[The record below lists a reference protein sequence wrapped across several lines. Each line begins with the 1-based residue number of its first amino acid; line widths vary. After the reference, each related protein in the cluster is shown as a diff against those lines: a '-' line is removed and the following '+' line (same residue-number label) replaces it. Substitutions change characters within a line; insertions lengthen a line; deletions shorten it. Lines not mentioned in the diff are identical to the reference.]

1 MVDDLI
7 QGVLVGNS
15 GMLSD
20 TLESYY
26 QKHPKLRLR
35 SVTDQDNQVLDILR
49 ATQPRFVVFDTKRV
63 GMIER
68 LRDSSLKLP
77 LIMLTNDEISPIQ
90 MRVILECGTTGGLT
104 TADRVETLSSV
115 IHSVTHGGTHFSN
128 RVEKILQFDP
138 ITRRIDT
145 RHSSPLADL
154 TRRQLQILRP
164 LAEGKSVKETARLLH
179 LSPKSI
185 DSHKY
190 RIMNRLQVHDR
201 VQLTR
206 LAIRE
211 GLIEA

>member
-1 MVDDLI
+1 MADDLI
-7 QGVLVGNS
+7 QGVLVGKS
-15 GMLSD
+15 GMLTD
-20 TLESYY
+20 ALETCY
-26 QKHPKLRLR
+26 QRHPKLRLR
-35 SVTDQDNQVLDILR
+35 VVTDQDSQALDLLR
-49 ATQPRFVVFDTKRV
+49 ETQPQFVVFETHRV
-63 GMIER
+63 AMIER

-77 LIMLTNDEISPIQ
+77 LIMLAEEDLSPIQ

-115 IHSVTHGGTHFSN
+115 IHSVTHGGTQFSS
-128 RVEKILQFDP
+128 RLEKFLQFDP
-138 ITRRIDT
+138 ISRRIDSE
-145 RHSSPLADL
+145 HASPLAKL

-164 LAEGKSVKETARLLH
+164 LAEGMSVKETARLLH

-190 RIMNRLQVHDR
+190 RIMHRLQVHDR

>member
-1 MVDDLI
+1 MTNDLT
-7 QGVLVGNS
+7 QGVLIGNS
-15 GMLSD
+15 GMLSE
-20 TLESYY
+20 TLETYY
-26 QKHPKLRLR
+26 AQHPKLRLR
-35 SVTDQDNQVLDILR
+35 SITDNDDEALGILR
-49 ATQPRFVVFDTKRV
+49 ETQPNFVVYDTRRI

-77 LIMLTNDEISPIQ
+77 LIMLTNDDVSSIQ

-104 TADRVETLSSV
+104 TQDRVETLSSV
-115 IHSVTHGGTHFSN
+115 INSVTHGGTHFSD
-128 RVEKILQFDP
+128 RVEKILQFNP
-138 ITRRIDT
+138 ITRRFDSKHT
-145 RHSSPLADL
+145 SPLSKL

-190 RIMNRLQVHDR
+190 RIMHRLQVHDR